1 MDATPKAPAGRRR
14 RAYPVRTRV
23 LILNLVVILA
33 GLLLAGVVTYGLQ
46 FAQLNQRVQD
56 QLSQEVDELRQL
68 TLLGP
73 DRNGVPYDDLRA
85 LFFAYLQ
92 NTIPG
97 TNEWM
102 MTWID
107 EQPGP
112 ALLVPGGE
120 GPFRLDQAP
129 VLNAVETH
137 FREGSSVFTDVTLED
152 GRQVRLVITSVRL
165 QDSDPPAALI
175 AGVDVGALRA
185 PIISNMRTY
194 ALVALV
200 TAAGAAFTGYWATGR
215 VLRPLSELRAATSSI
230 SAHELTRRVEIE
242 GADPDIT
249 ELAVTFNQMLDRLE
263 KGFSDQRRFLDDAA
277 HELRTPLTIIRGNLE
292 LMATDDPEDVAS
304 TRDLVLDEM
313 DRMQRLVDDLL
324 LLARSERPD
333 FLRLEEVDVISLF
346 DEIKD
351 RVHLIGKRDWRSS
364 TEEGLSGRI
373 VADRQRV
380 LQAVVQLAA
389 NAVKFTQPD
398 DRINVGLA
406 MRAPSSQVIDQVPD
420 PPARRYL
427 VISVED
433 TGVGIP
439 ADQLDRIFER
449 FARGEDHQHTE
460 GSGLGLAIVA
470 AIARAHR
477 GAITVE
483 SAVGVGSAFRL
494 WLPAEDVG
502 SLRHGAH
509 PDRGGRGAD
518 RPVHGEGTPG
528 GRLPDRSR
536 A

>member
-1 MDATPKAPAGRRR
+1 MEATPKAQTGRRR

-23 LILNLVVILA
+23 LTLNLVVILA
-33 GLLLAGVVTYGLQ
+33 GLLLAGAVTFGLQ
-46 FAQLNQRVQD
+46 FAQLNQRIED
-56 QLSQEVDELRQL
+56 QLEQEVEELRQL
-68 TLLGP
+68 TMLGP
-73 DRNGVPYDDLRA
+73 ERNGVPYDDLHA

-97 TNEWM
+97 DDEWM

-107 EQPGP
+107 ETPGP
-112 ALLVPGGE
+112 SLLVPGGE
-120 GPFRLDQAP
+120 GPFKLDQAP
-129 VLNAVETH
+129 VLDAVETH
-137 FREGSSVFTDVTLED
+137 YQENRGVFTDVTLED
-152 GRQVRLVITSVRL
+152 GRQVRLVIAAVQLT
-165 QDSDPPAALI
+165 DEDPRAALI
-175 AGVDVGALRA
+175 AGIDVGAQRQ
-185 PIISNMRTY
+185 PIFDSMRNY

-200 TAAGAAFTGYWATGR
+200 TAAVAAFTGYWATKR
-215 VLRPLSELRAATSSI
+215 VLRPLSQLREATSSI

-242 GADPDIT
+242 GADPDIA

-333 FLRLEEVDVISLF
+333 FLRLEEVDVLSLF

-351 RVHLIGKRDWRSS
+351 RVHLIGRRDWRSS
-364 TEEGLSGRI
+364 SEEGVSGPI
-373 VADRQRV
+373 LADRQRV

-389 NAVKFTQPD
+389 NAVKFTEPD
-398 DRINVGLA
+398 DRINLGLA
-406 MRAPSSQVIDQVPD
+406 MRAPSSKVLEEVPH

-439 ADQLDRIFER
+439 ADQLDRIFDR
-449 FARGEDHQHTE
+449 FARGEEHQHTE
-460 GSGLGLAIVA
+460 GSGLGLAIVL

-494 WLPAEDVG
+494 WLPADDVG
-502 SLRHGAH
+502 SLPHGAH

-518 RPVHGEGTPG
+518 RPVHGEGPAG